1 MYAEG
6 TLVSYKGIQGVVS
19 FCSKKYVSILIKEGK
34 HRSQDVKIVIYRE
47 NYNEISMEIVGK
59 GIRRKGT

>member
-6 TLVSYKGIQGVVS
+6 TLVSYKSITGIIA
-19 FCSKKYVSILIKEGK
+19 FCCKKYVSILIKEGK

-47 NYNEISMEIVGK
+47 NYNEIHVEVVGK
-59 GIRRKGT
+59 SIR